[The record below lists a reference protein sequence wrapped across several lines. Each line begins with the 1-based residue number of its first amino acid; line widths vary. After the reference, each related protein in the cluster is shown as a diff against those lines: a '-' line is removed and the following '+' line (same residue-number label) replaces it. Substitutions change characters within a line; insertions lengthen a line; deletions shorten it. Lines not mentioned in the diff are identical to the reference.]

1 MIGLP
6 APALAE
12 LELHRKRQDEFNL
25 QFGADYRGDLDLIF
39 ANPDGSPFKPDSISA
54 TVSALF
60 KRLNVERPKGAPL
73 HLLRHAHGSHMI
85 AGGVPLLVVSKR
97 LGHSS
102 VRTTADIYSHEIHG
116 QDDEAVKK
124 WEQYQEQHRT
134 LATEKVQ

>member
-1 MIGLP
+1 M
-6 APALAE
+6 
-12 LELHRKRQDEFNL
+12 
-25 QFGADYRGDLDLIF
+25 
-39 ANPDGSPFKPDSISA
+39 
-54 TVSALF
+54 SALF
-60 KRLNVERPKGAPL
+60 KRLNVERPKGAAL